1 MARTVDYVARARRRQ
16 CFLEAAGRVIE
27 RKGYEQ
33 MTVQDVLDDVGQS
46 KGAFYHYFDSK
57 RALVEAL
64 VDDQGKVMF
73 AHLER
78 RLEAPRLSAV
88 DKFVCLFR
96 ESSRLKLER
105 KGLWRAL
112 LPMWLS
118 EGNAAVRERAA
129 LHAQERLA
137 PLLGQIITEGVVA
150 GVFATAYPQQV
161 GRMVVAILE
170 DFRHIVLEVL
180 TTPVVGARD
189 RVRVEQAV
197 AAFHETL
204 ERVLG
209 AGPGTLHLLETADVM
224 AWIGESEVGPTAS
237 PSPPAMTPLSGFA
250 GQG

>member
-1 MARTVDYVARARRRQ
+1 MARTVDDVARAQRRQ

-161 GRMVVAILE
+161 GRMVVAMLE
-170 DFRHIVLEVL
+170 DFRHIVMEVL
-180 TTPVVGARD
+180 TTRDVGARD

-209 AGPGTLHLLETADVM
+209 AGPGTLHLLEAADVM
-224 AWIGESEVGPTAS
+224 AWVDESDAGPTAS
-237 PSPPAMTPLSGFA
+237 PSSAAMRPVSGLA